1 MGRWVGRWV
10 GQISLLTA
18 ALLCAPALSQT
29 ASADEPRRGPLAAI
43 TSLKSLTPP
52 PDARLVFSP
61 ASDSQIEWVA
71 FTGATDRYA
80 HGVLGDAIEASGIA
94 AKVRGGEVVTVQ
106 LNRDVYEDI
115 DPRLVQLDGDRDEGL
130 EIVVLQSKPSG
141 GGSVA
146 VYGLLDNDDGT
157 QRLSRLAQT
166 PYIGTPNRW
175 LNVAGIADYD
185 GDGRT
190 EIAVVET
197 PHIGGEL
204 QFWRYITGDDMLANR
219 LDKVAARRGFS
230 NHAIGSRDLGLSA
243 TLDWNADGLPDLVV
257 PTANRRGLKVISLG
271 DEGLTELG
279 SFELTAEIAGNFDT
293 SSGVVAPLKDGSKF
307 TLPAF
312 SAQ

>member
-1 MGRWVGRWV
+1 MGRTFGRLT
-10 GQISLLTA
+10 LLTIV
-18 ALLCAPALSQT
+18 ALMCLPALAQET
-29 ASADEPRRGPLAAI
+29 TRRGPLASM

-61 ASDSQIEWVA
+61 QANSKIEWAA
-71 FTGATDRYA
+71 FVSATDRYA

-94 AKVRGGEVVTVQ
+94 VKVRGGDLVTVQ

-115 DPRLVQLDGDRDEGL
+115 DPRLIQLDGDLDEGL
-130 EIVVLQSKPSG
+130 ELVVLQSKPTG

-146 VYGLLDNDDGT
+146 VYGLLENDDGT
-157 QRLSRLAQT
+157 HRLSRLAQT

-175 LNVAGIADYD
+175 LNVAGMADYD
-185 GDGRT
+185 GDGLT

-219 LDKVAARRGFS
+219 LDKVAAQRGFS
-230 NHAIGSRDLGLSA
+230 NHAIGSRNLGLSA
-243 TLDWNADGLPDLVV
+243 TLDWNSDGKPDLVV
-257 PTANRRGLKVISLG
+257 PTANRRGLKVMTLRNGAI
-271 DEGLTELG
+271 DELG
-279 SFELTAEIAGNFDT
+279 SFDLAAEIDGNFQR
-293 SSGVVAPLKDGSKF
+293 SNGVVVPLKDGTSF

-312 SAQ
+312 STN